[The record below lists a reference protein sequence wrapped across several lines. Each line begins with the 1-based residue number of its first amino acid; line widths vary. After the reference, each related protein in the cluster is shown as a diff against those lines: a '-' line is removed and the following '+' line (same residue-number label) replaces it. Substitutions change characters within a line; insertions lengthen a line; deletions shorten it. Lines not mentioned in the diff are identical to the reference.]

1 MKSLQEIILEK
12 LKIRKRTTEILTNEQ
27 LDMLFLYCM
36 CYLAD
41 EDLFSDAISDKWL
54 NWGEMERYSYFGID
68 WYDDKHKWICDYGCT
83 DVDNHVEI
91 SNLMDNFSESIIELM
106 DSIIKYCDNFYYE
119 EHVPYYE
126 KFVILRKYLYYIMEY
141 IKQHNNS
148 SNIDFTIIDEIHMS
162 INKRTFYINYKHHKP
177 GDIWA
182 DIVKD
187 KEIKNVCQK
196 IYDAALELIN
206 K

>member
-1 MKSLQEIILEK
+1 MKDLNTYITEK
-12 LKIRKRTTEILTNEQ
+12 LKIRKRTIETLSNEQ

-36 CYLAD
+36 CYLGD

-68 WYDDKHKWICDYGCT
+68 WYDDEHKWICEYGCT
-83 DVDNHVEI
+83 DIDNHVEI
-91 SNLMDNFSESIIELM
+91 SNLMDKFSESIIELM
-106 DSIIKYCDNFYYE
+106 DLIIKYYDDFYNEDMGYSS
-119 EHVPYYE
+119 
-126 KFVILRKYLYYIMEY
+126 KFAILKKFLFYIMEY
-141 IKQHNNS
+141 VKQHNNS
-148 SNIDFTIIDEIHMS
+148 SNIDLTIIDEIHIS
-162 INKRTFYINYKHHKP
+162 INKRKIYTSYKNHKP